1 MARVVGLVGLCFLA
15 PSWGIRKSRAR
26 VESNSTL
33 AVVSARDADCSA
45 LTDIVV
51 DGRDFTQA
59 AQIIC
64 NLWPASAGE
73 FPVNDVNRVR
83 ELIRK
88 AMGPGGTWELIK
100 DIRENH
106 NGKPFCWR
114 NESLRTVVSSNC
126 EMESND
132 VCYGNCPFGFKPS
145 SLTGR
150 FRPVCSSVCG
160 ATEFPVSCG
169 FGCSSTRFQCA
180 LTLLNQVG
188 SVAQGVGRVVEFVT
202 GDDRI
207 VRVVDGVL
215 TFAEFII
222 DVLPSLIDAVKQG
235 IDIVTDDESGAMALI
250 LLFKY
255 IQEVAPEIGETVES
269 IREAF
274 EELAEIISSLAQE
287 RIATGAISV
296 SSIIREILDHGDRVL
311 DYTVKL
317 TKAFSFGRCAV
328 NTRDVAFTVEE
339 VGEEAFSGPYIQRDT
354 KNGHPYY
361 HQQLNTGRAV
371 EYRSAGWTMT
381 HVGYLYNSVRYQ
393 SAEAGYDYPVGGWS
407 ASSSSVETPAPEVVE
422 VRARLTGP

>member
-1 MARVVGLVGLCFLA
+1 MARVVGLVGLCLLA

-64 NLWPASAGE
+64 NLCPASAGE

-132 VCYGNCPFGFKPS
+132 VCYGNCAYGFKPA

-160 ATEFPVSCG
+160 ATDFPVSCG

-180 LTLLNQVG
+180 RTLLNQV
-188 SVAQGVGRVVEFVT
+188 STVAQGVGRVVEFVS

-207 VRVVDGVL
+207 VRVIDGVL
-215 TFAEFII
+215 TFSEFLIG
-222 DVLPSLIDAVKQG
+222 VLPSLIDAVKQG
-235 IDIVTDDESGAMALI
+235 IDIVKDNESGAMALI

-269 IREAF
+269 IKEAF
-274 EELAEIISSLAQE
+274 EELAEIIGSLVQE
-287 RIATGAISV
+287 RINTGSISV
-296 SSIIREILDHGDRVL
+296 GSVVREILENGDRIL
-311 DYTVKL
+311 DYSVKL
-317 TKAFSFGRCAV
+317 TKAFSFAKCAV
-328 NTRDVAFTVEE
+328 NTRNVAFTVEE
-339 VGEEAFSGPYIQRDT
+339 VGEEAFSGPYVQT
-354 KNGHPYY
+354 GMKNSHPYY
-361 HQQLNTGRAV
+361 HQQLNTGVAV
-371 EYRSAGWTMT
+371 EYRSDGWAMST
-381 HVGYLYNSVRYQ
+381 VGYLYNSVRYQ
-393 SAEAGYDYPVGGWS
+393 SSEAGYDYPLGGWS
-407 ASSSSVETPAPEVVE
+407 GSSSSVETPAPEVVE
-422 VRARLTGP
+422 VRPRLTGP